1 MSNEVRL
8 TSSTFSLLCKLG
20 VELYQ
25 EKERLRK
32 IVVMQ
37 NDALERLTNKPIT
50 EEQWI
55 KEYRRNFARLQAER
69 LDKAIMKETKPS
81 DADLDMRDK
90 TGSEFWPPL
99 SMIP

>member
-37 NDALERLTNKPIT
+37 NDALEKLTSTAAIEKRWIQEYHELT
-50 EEQWI
+50 ERWFDVYEKTQ
-55 KEYRRNFARLQAER
+55 
-69 LDKAIMKETKPS
+69 PS

-99 SMIP
+99 GMIP